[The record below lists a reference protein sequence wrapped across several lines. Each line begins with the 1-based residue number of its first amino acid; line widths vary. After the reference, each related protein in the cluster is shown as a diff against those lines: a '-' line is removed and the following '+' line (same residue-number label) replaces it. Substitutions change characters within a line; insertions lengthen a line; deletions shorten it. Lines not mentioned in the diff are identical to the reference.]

1 MANSNLLAD
10 LENYRKFALT
20 THVFK
25 NTSGA
30 ERFFA
35 YAGPNGKKMA
45 SNEVLLVQRREMDWS
60 GVLAKQALNRDLALG
75 NVKYGSTGVTLYHF
89 RFNAAGTA
97 QTVAAIAPG
106 RVVGVFAMTEAGA
119 TGDEAITATVAGT
132 SIVTAAQTLVAASE
146 TTAKA
151 KEVTLNATDANL
163 NTVPGTISV
172 SLTNMGAGDIATIVV
187 AIAHHSS

>member
-60 GVLAKQALNRDLALG
+60 GVLAQQALNRDLALG

-89 RFNAAGTA
+89 RFNGAGSAQSFTA
-97 QTVAAIAPG
+97 TAPG

-119 TGDEAITATVAGT
+119 AGDEVISASVAGT
-132 SIVTAAQTLVAASE
+132 SIVTAGQLLIAASE
-146 TTAKA
+146 TTGKA
-151 KEVTLNATDANL
+151 KEVTLNGTDANL
-163 NTVPGTISV
+163 NTVPGSISV
-172 SLTNMGAGDIATIVV
+172 SFSNGGAGDIATIVV

>member
-60 GVLAKQALNRDLALG
+60 GVLAQQALNRDLALG

-89 RFNAAGTA
+89 RFNGAGSAQSFTA
-97 QTVAAIAPG
+97 TAPG

-119 TGDEAITATVAGT
+119 AGDEVISASVAGT
-132 SIVTAAQTLVAASE
+132 SIVTAGQLLIAASE
-146 TTAKA
+146 TTGKA

-163 NTVPGTISV
+163 NTVPGSISV
-172 SLTNMGAGDIATIVV
+172 SFSNGGAGDIATIVV